1 MVVAGASEEMRG
13 FFAGLRMTSKRATAD
28 SSAALRNDKQRV
40 RRGMA
45 GDCFLRLFGD
55 LRISFIGQMASN
67 KIDESILEYLTSL
80 SLPVP
85 GRVGCVARCF
95 GPDG

>member
-1 MVVAGASEEMRG
+1 
-13 FFAGLRMTSKRATAD
+13 MTNQEL
-28 SSAALRNDKQRV
+28 SAL
-40 RRGMA
+40 
-45 GDCFLRLFGD
+45 CFLQLFGD

-80 SLPVP
+80 SLPVR
-85 GRVGCVARCF
+85 GRVVCVARCF